1 MTCPRSH
8 TSEWWIGIRA
18 FGSGVLAGRTH
29 CPVNTERCA
38 CRPHAVPQT
47 HVGSSPSSLCLWQS
61 QQRGCSSQGFLSQT
75 TPTPSPSPT
84 PGLVGGKGQNHQGR
98 ELAGGEQRR
107 GCTTRLAQNLRQGCP
122 ADTEKEQ
129 AFSPV
134 LYPRSGLYPA
144 RGSLPLGS
152 LSPDLG
158 PHSSPWGPWPRSSPS
173 AFLYLVPLSPRK

>member
-134 LYPRSGLYPA
+134 LYPPLGAVSCSGLPSSRVLEPRPGTSQQPVGAVATLLAFCLPISGPA
-144 RGSLPLGS
+144 K
-152 LSPDLG
+152 SP
-158 PHSSPWGPWPRSSPS
+158 
-173 AFLYLVPLSPRK
+173 